1 MTMNNIFMESY
12 KNFKTKLLKDAKIK
26 KAYSKLEPEFAV
38 IKMIIAKRLKVGLT
52 QAQLAKKIGTKQSA
66 ISRLEQGSY
75 NPSLF
80 FLTKISKALDAKLKI
95 SIK

>member
-1 MTMNNIFMESY
+1 MESY

-26 KAYSKLEPEFAV
+26 KAYSELEPEFAV

-80 FLTKISKALDAKLKI
+80 FLAKISKALDAKLKI
-95 SIK
+95 SIN